1 MSTTL
6 LALFLLLLAIASCG
20 QTPPPIPSE
29 SDRALL
35 KTLRREHP
43 RLIATK
49 EDLQRLQETIRRE
62 PLAQRWRDQ
71 LRQQAEMV
79 LEEPPVERKLI
90 GPRLL
95 HQSRRAL
102 DRIYLLALMYRLEG
116 DRRFAERARRELLAV
131 CAFIN
136 WNPLHFL
143 DVAEMTH
150 AVAIGYDWLYD
161 FWTAE
166 ERVTLRNAIV
176 NLGLKPSLPINGRQ
190 PWWLNVDHN
199 WNQVC
204 NGGMT
209 LGALAVA
216 EDEPELAAYI
226 LGRSLNAV
234 KKAMASYA
242 PDGGWAEGPGYW
254 HYATQYNVYMLA
266 GLESALGTDFRLS
279 ELPGFSST
287 GLFPL
292 HFTGS
297 TGRTFNYADG
307 GDRLGSASEL
317 FWLARNFR
325 RPLFA
330 WMQRQSVRS
339 PSPLD
344 LLWFDPH
351 GGDPKSAKI
360 PLDAHYQGIG
370 VVFLRSAWED
380 PNALFVGF
388 KGGDN
393 RANHSHLDLGTFVLD
408 AEGARWAIDL
418 GRDDYDLPGY
428 FSQTQRWTYYRNR
441 TEGHNT
447 LLLDHANQ
455 VTTAR
460 APILAF
466 SASSRRAQAVADLT
480 AGYAGKAT
488 RVWRGVALL
497 DRKAVLIQDE
507 IEAAQPVEAI
517 WQMHTP
523 ADIELHGRRAVL
535 RQPNAG
541 DMEASLLE
549 PDGALFE
556 VVSAAQPAPQN
567 PNAGIVKLRVRLPEK
582 VTACRIVVVIRPAR
596 FSRTPLPARI
606 APLSEWI
613 ASRP

>member
-1 MSTTL
+1 MAITL
-6 LALFLLLLAIASCG
+6 LALFLLLSGIAACG
-20 QTPPPIPSE
+20 QAPPPVPSDE
-29 SDRALL
+29 DRARLQS
-35 KTLRREHP
+35 LRREHP
-43 RLIATK
+43 RLIATA
-49 EDLQRLQETIRRE
+49 EELRRLQETIRRE
-62 PLAQRWRDQ
+62 PLAQRWRDL
-71 LRQQAEMV
+71 LRQRAERV
-79 LEEPPVERKLI
+79 LQEPPVERKLI
-90 GPRLL
+90 GYRML
-95 HQSRRAL
+95 HQSRLAL

-116 DRRFAERARRELLAV
+116 DRRFAERARTELLTV
-131 CAFIN
+131 CAFSN
-136 WNPLHFL
+136 WNPIHFL
-143 DVAEMTH
+143 DTAEMTH

-161 FWTAE
+161 FLTPE
-166 ERVTLRNAIV
+166 ERAVLRNAIV
-176 NLGLKPSLPINGRQ
+176 NLGLKPSLPIEGRQ
-190 PWWLNVDHN
+190 PWWLNVEHN

-204 NGGMT
+204 NGGIT
-209 LGALAVA
+209 IGALAVA
-216 EDEPELAAYI
+216 DEEPELAAYI

-254 HYATQYNVYMLA
+254 RYATQYNVFMLA
-266 GLESALGTDFRLS
+266 GLESALGTDFGLS
-279 ELPGFSST
+279 RMPGFSAT

-292 HFTGS
+292 HFTGP

-307 GDRLGSASEL
+307 GDRLGNASEL
-317 FWLARNFR
+317 FWLARKFR

-330 WMQRQSVRS
+330 WMQRQSAVN

-344 LLWFDPH
+344 LLWFDSK
-351 GGDPKSAKI
+351 GGGPKSAKI

-370 VVFLRSAWED
+370 VVFFRSAWED

-408 AEGARWAIDL
+408 AEGARWAVDL

-428 FSQTQRWTYYRNR
+428 FSQTQRWIYYRNR

-466 SASSRRAQAVADLT
+466 SSTPRRAHAVADLT
-480 AGYAGKAT
+480 AGYAGKAR

-507 IEAAQPVEAI
+507 IEAAEPVEAV

-523 ADIELHGRRAVL
+523 AGIQLSGRRAVL
-535 RQPNAG
+535 SQPNTA
-541 DMEASLLE
+541 DLEALLLE
-549 PDGALFE
+549 PESSVFE
-556 VVSAAQPAPQN
+556 VVSAAQPPPQN
-567 PNAGIVKLRVRLPEK
+567 PNTGIMKLRVRLPEK
-582 VTACRIVVVIRPAR
+582 VTSCRIVVLIRPAR
-596 FSRTPLPARI
+596 LSDTPPPRI
-606 APLSEWI
+606 TSLSDWK
-613 ASRP
+613 ASRR